1 MTLHDHLGG
10 QQPDTTIVVPFHR
23 GLPDAA
29 CLGSLIA
36 QENAPPFEVI
46 CIDNSRGAIADSAT
60 ALRHL
65 IASLRPERAVARWVW
80 AEAPERPGAGF
91 ARNAGMRAA
100 SAPWLGMLDS
110 DDFVEADWL
119 ARFVAQRRPG
129 ACLVPPM
136 VKLTSRGQR
145 LAPRHPLMELANGE
159 EVMVTSWFVE
169 TERLRAVGGWSDAL
183 KVGEDF
189 ELSIRLK
196 AAGIETIKGEG
207 GHYVWRTPERLSEV
221 LDRGR
226 KYAFDDLCV
235 RALYGDTWALP
246 FHGQG
251 WGPSLAWLSRRGV
264 LDSIKAVRLR
274 SWHPLLE
281 PAKIWWYLRY
291 RVTGG
296 RSEELRVFR
305 ELGTHENQQVQ
316 TWN

>member
-46 CIDNSRGAIADSAT
+46 CIDNSRGAIADSAA

-136 VKLTSRGQR
+136 VKLTSRGER
-145 LAPRHPLMELANGE
+145 LAPRHPVMALANGE

-235 RALYGDTWALP
+235 RAMYGETWALP

-251 WGPSLAWLSRRGV
+251 WGPSFAWLSRRAV
-264 LDSIKAVRLR
+264 LDAIKAARLR
-274 SWHPLLE
+274 SWHPMLE
-281 PAKIWWYLRY
+281 PAKIWWYFRY

-296 RSEELRVFR
+296 RSEELRTFR
-305 ELGTHENQQVQ
+305 ELETQENQQVK
-316 TWN
+316 T

>member
-46 CIDNSRGAIADSAT
+46 CIDNSRGVIADSAA

-65 IASLRPERAVARWVW
+65 IASLRPERAVASWVW

-145 LAPRHPLMELANGE
+145 LAPRHPVMELANGE

-169 TERLRAVGGWSDAL
+169 TERLRAVGGWSDSL

-196 AAGIETIKGEG
+196 AAGIDTLKGEG

-235 RALYGDTWALP
+235 RALYGGTWALP

-251 WGPSLAWLSRRGV
+251 WGASLAWLSRRAG
-264 LDSIKAVRLR
+264 LDAIKSVRLR

-281 PAKIWWYLRY
+281 PSKIWWYLRY
-291 RVTGG
+291 RVTGE
-296 RSEELRVFR
+296 RSEELRTFW
-305 ELGTHENQQVQ
+305 ELGTQGNQQVQ

>member
-46 CIDNSRGAIADSAT
+46 CIDNSRGAIADSEA

-65 IASLRPERAVARWVW
+65 IASLRPVRAVARWVW

-145 LAPRHPLMELANGE
+145 LAPRHPVMELANGE
-159 EVMVTSWFVE
+159 EVVVTSWFVE

-196 AAGIETIKGEG
+196 AAGIGTIKGEG

-235 RALYGDTWALP
+235 RALHGDTWALP

-251 WGPSLAWLSRRGV
+251 WGPSLAWLSRRAV
-264 LDSIKAVRLR
+264 LDAIKAVRLR

-316 TWN
+316 T